1 MKKILPILFLLIV
14 RSAMAQLNFSGMAD
28 SPVVITPDKSTGLE
42 YVYVIDNTDGNAVV
56 SYKAASESA
65 TVTWEQWGAQGGA
78 YASEMTG
85 LTRQGNVWS
94 VKAPAADT
102 GFTITENGRPRSFW
116 VTNYANHRLELHDL
130 VPENGGTDCNSTTLI
145 LHGNA
150 SPIRYYSINGRAVE
164 LSRELALTYRTQQ
177 YDETMAAFTDTEKTE
192 QIASVSGN
200 SIHAPAPLC
209 NTTFIL
215 TGDRFLTAWHRP
227 QQVESPIISPTA
239 VAAHTTAVQAER
251 DNDNEQKEEAALGG
265 SAPVDITFTAAVSD
279 ASIFR
284 QWEFARDPEFDIPD
298 VTYSDLELTYTFTDA
313 GTTYVRFTAA
323 NADGS
328 CEWVSDTYEVFVGE
342 SALLCPNA
350 FSPGGS
356 PGVNDIWKVSY
367 KSIVSFACSIFNR
380 WGVKIIS
387 FDDPSQGWDG
397 KHNGKLVQ
405 SGVYYYVIK
414 ATGADGKQYDLAG
427 DINIINS
434 TYTGNGTSP
443 TEPQ

>member
-1 MKKILPILFLLIV
+1 MRRIAPTLFVLIA
-14 RSAMAQLNFSGMAD
+14 RSALAQLNFSGMAD
-28 SPVVITPDKSTGLE
+28 APVVITPDKSTGLE
-42 YVYVIDNTDGNAVV
+42 YVYVIDNADGNAFIT
-56 SYKAASESA
+56 YNAASA
-65 TVTWEQWGAQGGA
+65 AAAVTWEQWGAQGGA
-78 YASEMTG
+78 YGSEVTG
-85 LTRQGNVWS
+85 LTHQGNVWS
-94 VKAPAADT
+94 LKAPAADT
-102 GFTITENGRPRSFW
+102 GFTVTENGRPRSFW
-116 VTNYANHRLELHDL
+116 VTNYANHQLDLKEL
-130 VPENGGTDCNSTTLI
+130 VAENAGDDCNSTTLI

-164 LSRELALTYRTQQ
+164 LSRDLSLTYRTQE
-177 YDETMAAFTDTEKTE
+177 YDETTGVFTDTDKVE
-192 QIASVSGN
+192 QLSSVS
-200 SIHAPAPLC
+200 SSVHAPASLC
-209 NTTFIL
+209 NTTFTL

-227 QQVESPIISPTA
+227 QEVESAMVNPVA
-239 VAAHTTAVQAER
+239 VEAHSAATQAER
-251 DNDNEQKEEAALGG
+251 DNDNEQKEEATLGG

-279 ASIFR
+279 ASVFH
-284 QWEFARDPEFDIPD
+284 QWEFSRNPEFGIPD
-298 VTYSDLELTYTFTDA
+298 ITYSDLELTYTFQDA
-313 GTTYVRFTAA
+313 GTTYVRFVAA
-323 NADGS
+323 NDDGS
-328 CEWVSDTYEVFVGE
+328 CEWVSDTYEVFVGQ

-367 KSIVSFACSIFNR
+367 KSIVSFSCSIFNR

-434 TYTGNGTSP
+434 TYSGNSSSSS
-443 TEPQ
+443 EPL